1 MEPDQETLSEKV
13 TASILLVE
21 DNATIR
27 RMLTMLLKRD
37 GHTVVAVS
45 GSKDA
50 LETLERSAAGT
61 YELLLTDLMMPG
73 MTGSALALEARDRF
87 GIQRVLL
94 MSGYASAS
102 DARAQGM
109 PLLAKPFSPVEFI
122 TAIQAALTGAPQLA

>member
-1 MEPDQETLSEKV
+1 MESDQEPLSEKV

-27 RMLTMLLKRD
+27 RMLTMILKRD
-37 GHTVVAVS
+37 GHTVLAVS
-45 GSKDA
+45 DARDA
-50 LETLERSAAGT
+50 LEALERSAPGT

-73 MTGSALALEARDRF
+73 MTGSALALEARERF

-109 PLLAKPFSPVEFI
+109 PLLAKPFSPAQFI
-122 TAIQAALTGAPQLA
+122 SAIQAALAGG